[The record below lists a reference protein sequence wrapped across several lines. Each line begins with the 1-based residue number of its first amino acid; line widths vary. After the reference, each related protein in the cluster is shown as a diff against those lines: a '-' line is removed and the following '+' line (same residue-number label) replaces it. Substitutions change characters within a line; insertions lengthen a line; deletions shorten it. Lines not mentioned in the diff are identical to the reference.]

1 MNLFDYTQK
10 NYWGGPWYP
19 YWTLILAT
27 VVFGFFGLDHFWLRS
42 PLSGLI
48 KAVVNVLTLG
58 MWYFYDV
65 IQIATE
71 QERVQK
77 YGLSAP
83 VFGPLGIGAGMFRS
97 GAGAGADAGADEPL
111 SKSPFRYLLYV
122 IMLLVP
128 FTFGLEYVVAGD
140 IGGAGFKFLTSIFF
154 FILAPVGIIYTLMN
168 FLHAVVIP
176 KSLFEGGT
184 YHLFP
189 ASMFIGPRGTAAAG
203 VLGPKDVPEPSE
215 ACSAGLGAVFAPFM
229 ELAKAALQNITAPA
243 TAAVGAVA
251 GAVQAGATAVKTGA
265 DVVVKTG
272 ETISAGL
279 DAVQGIA
286 SGTGGIVSGVK
297 GVVEGQIQ
305 EKLQAAAE
313 GANPIVGSAVSGS
326 VGSTIGKQFG
336 GSAVGALAG
345 GAYEAGAGDWALI
358 LLMMGT
364 GAYFLHKKYKE
375 YFVDTPK
382 KTESAEYHGVPIPA
396 TSK

>member
-19 YWTLILAT
+19 YWTLLLAT

-42 PLSGLI
+42 PLSGMI
-48 KAVVNVLTLG
+48 KAIVNVFTLG
-58 MWYFYDV
+58 LWYFYDV

-83 VFGPLGIGAGMFRS
+83 VFGPLGIGAGMFRETMAE
-97 GAGAGADAGADEPL
+97 GETL

-168 FLHAVVIP
+168 FIHAVVIP
-176 KSLFEGGT
+176 KSLFEQGT

-189 ASMFIGPRGTAAAG
+189 ASMFIGPRGFSAAG
-203 VLGPKDVPEPSE
+203 VLGPKDVPEPTE

-229 ELAKAALQNITAPA
+229 ELAKVAVQNITAPA

-265 DVVVKTG
+265 EVITQTG
-272 ETISAGL
+272 KTISSGL
-279 DAVQGIA
+279 AAVEGIA
-286 SGTGGIVSGVK
+286 SGAGGLVSGVK
-297 GVVEGQIQ
+297 GAVEGQIQ
-305 EKLQAAAE
+305 EKLQEAAQ
-313 GANPIVGSAVSGS
+313 GLGSKASSIGS
-326 VGSTIGKQFG
+326 VPMVG
-336 GSAVGALAG
+336 GSGTAALSGVAALSG

-364 GAYFLHKKYKE
+364 GAYFLQKKYKE

-382 KTESAEYHGVPIPA
+382 KTERVEYNGIPIPA

>member
-1 MNLFDYTQK
+1 
-10 NYWGGPWYP
+10 
-19 YWTLILAT
+19 
-27 VVFGFFGLDHFWLRS
+27 
-42 PLSGLI
+42 
-48 KAVVNVLTLG
+48 
-58 MWYFYDV
+58 
-65 IQIATE
+65 
-71 QERVQK
+71 
-77 YGLSAP
+77 
-83 VFGPLGIGAGMFRS
+83 MFRS
-97 GAGAGADAGADEPL
+97 GAGSGSDGEGETL

-168 FLHAVVIP
+168 FIHAVVIP
-176 KSLFEGGT
+176 KSLFEQGT

-189 ASMFIGPRGTAAAG
+189 ASLFIGPRGVAAAG
-203 VLGPKDVPEPSE
+203 VLGPKDVPEPTE
-215 ACSAGLGAVFAPFM
+215 ACSVGIGAIFGPFT
-229 ELAKAALQNITAPA
+229 ELLKMAVQNITAPA

-251 GAVQAGATAVKTGA
+251 GAVQASATAVKTGA
-265 DVVVKTG
+265 EVVVKTG

-279 DAVQGIA
+279 DAAKGLA
-286 SGTGGIVSGVK
+286 SGAGGLVSGVK
-297 GVVEGQIQ
+297 GAVEGQIQ
-305 EKLQAAAE
+305 EKLQEAAQ
-313 GANPIVGSAVSGS
+313 GAVQGVGTKA
-326 VGSTIGKQFG
+326 STIGSVSMVG
-336 GSAVGALAG
+336 GSGV

-382 KTESAEYHGVPIPA
+382 KTERAEYNGVPIPA

>member
-1 MNLFDYTQK
+1 MNLFEYTQK

-19 YWTLILAT
+19 YWTLLLAT

-48 KAVVNVLTLG
+48 KAIVNVFTLG

-83 VFGPLGIGAGMFRS
+83 VFGPLGIGAGMFRDGV
-97 GAGAGADAGADEPL
+97 GANPDEPL

-122 IMLLVP
+122 AMLLIP

-140 IGGAGFKFLTSIFF
+140 IGGAGFKFLTSVFF

-168 FLHAVVIP
+168 FIHAVVIP
-176 KSLFEGGT
+176 KSLFEQGT

-189 ASMFIGPRGTAAAG
+189 ASLFIGPRGTAAAG
-203 VLGPKDVPEPSE
+203 VLGPKDVPEPTE
-215 ACSAGLGAVFAPFM
+215 ACSVGLGAVFGPFT
-229 ELAKAALQNITAPA
+229 ELLKLAVQNITAPA

-251 GAVQAGATAVKTGA
+251 GAVQASATAVKTGA
-265 DVVVKTG
+265 EVVVKTG

-279 DAVQGIA
+279 DAAKGLA
-286 SGTGGIVSGVK
+286 SGAGGLVSGVK
-297 GVVEGQIQ
+297 GAVEGQIQ
-305 EKLQAAAE
+305 EKLQEAAQ
-313 GANPIVGSAVSGS
+313 GAVQGVGSKA
-326 VGSTIGKQFG
+326 STIGSVSMVG
-336 GSAVGALAG
+336 GSGVAALSGGVA
-345 GAYEAGAGDWALI
+345 GAYEASASDWALI
-358 LLMMGT
+358 LLMMAT
-364 GAYFLHKKYKE
+364 GAYFLQKKYKE

-382 KTESAEYHGVPIPA
+382 KTERAEYHGVPIPA
-396 TSK
+396 TLK

>member
-1 MNLFDYTQK
+1 MNLFEYTQK

-19 YWTLILAT
+19 YWTLLLAT

-48 KAVVNVLTLG
+48 KAVVNMFTLG

-83 VFGPLGIGAGMFRS
+83 VFGPLGIGAGMFRDGV
-97 GAGAGADAGADEPL
+97 GAEGETL

-122 IMLLVP
+122 IMLLLP

-140 IGGAGFKFLTSIFF
+140 IGGAGFKFLTSVFF
-154 FILAPVGIIYTLMN
+154 FILAPIGIIYTLMN
-168 FLHAVVIP
+168 FIHAVVIP
-176 KSLFEGGT
+176 KSLFEQGT

-189 ASMFIGPRGTAAAG
+189 ASLFIGPRGTAAAG
-203 VLGPKDVPEPSE
+203 VLGPKDVPEPTE
-215 ACSAGLGAVFAPFM
+215 ACSVGLGAIFGPFT
-229 ELAKAALQNITAPA
+229 ELLKLAVQNITAPA

-251 GAVQAGATAVKTGA
+251 GAVQASATAVKTGA
-265 DVVVKTG
+265 EVVVKTG

-279 DAVQGIA
+279 DAAKGLA
-286 SGTGGIVSGVK
+286 SGAGGLVSGVK
-297 GVVEGQIQ
+297 GAVEGQIQ
-305 EKLQAAAE
+305 QKLQEAAE
-313 GANPIVGSAVSGS
+313 RANPIVDSAVSGS
-326 VGSTIGKQFG
+326 VGSTIGKQVG
-336 GSAVGALAG
+336 GSAT
-345 GAYEAGAGDWALI
+345 GAYEAGVGDWALI
-358 LLMMGT
+358 LVMMAT
-364 GAYFLHKKYKE
+364 GAYFLQKKYKE

-382 KTESAEYHGVPIPA
+382 KTERAEYHGVPIPA
-396 TSK
+396 TPK

>member
-83 VFGPLGIGAGMFRS
+83 VFGPLGIGAGMFRDNMAE
-97 GAGAGADAGADEPL
+97 GETL

-140 IGGAGFKFLTSIFF
+140 RGGAGFKFLTSIFF

-176 KSLFEGGT
+176 KSLFEQGT

-189 ASMFIGPRGTAAAG
+189 ASMFIGPRGVAAAG
-203 VLGPKDVPEPSE
+203 VLGPKDVPEPTE
-215 ACSAGLGAVFAPFM
+215 ACSAGLGAVFAPFV
-229 ELAKAALQNITAPA
+229 ELAKVALQNITAPA

-251 GAVQAGATAVKTGA
+251 GAVEAGATAVKTGA
-265 DVVVKTG
+265 EVITQTG
-272 ETISAGL
+272 KTISSGL
-279 DAVQGIA
+279 AAVEGIA
-286 SGTGGIVSGVK
+286 SGAGGLVSGVK
-297 GVVEGQIQ
+297 GAVEGQIQ
-305 EKLQAAAE
+305 EKLQAAAQGMAQGTVQ
-313 GANPIVGSAVSGS
+313 GANPIVGSAVS
-326 VGSTIGKQFG
+326 STIGKQLG
-336 GSAVGALAG
+336 GSAAGALA

-382 KTESAEYHGVPIPA
+382 KTERAEYHGVPIPA

>member
-42 PLSGLI
+42 PLSGMI

-83 VFGPLGIGAGMFRS
+83 VFGPLGVGAGMFRDNMAE
-97 GAGAGADAGADEPL
+97 GETL

-168 FLHAVVIP
+168 FIHAVVIP
-176 KSLFEGGT
+176 KSLFEQGT

-189 ASMFIGPRGTAAAG
+189 ASMFIGPRGFSAAG
-203 VLGPKDVPEPSE
+203 VLGPKDVPEPTE
-215 ACSAGLGAVFAPFM
+215 ACSAGLGAIFGPFT
-229 ELAKAALQNITAPA
+229 ELLKMAVQNITAPA

-251 GAVQAGATAVKTGA
+251 GAVEAGATAVKTGA
-265 DVVVKTG
+265 ELITQTG
-272 ETISAGL
+272 KTISSGL
-279 DAVQGIA
+279 AAVEGIA
-286 SGTGGIVSGVK
+286 SGAGGMVSGVK
-297 GVVEGQIQ
+297 GAVEGQIQ
-305 EKLQAAAE
+305 EKLQAAAQGMAQGTAQ
-313 GANPIVGSAVSGS
+313 GANPIVGSAVS
-326 VGSTIGKQFG
+326 STIGKQLG
-336 GSAVGALAG
+336 GSAAGALA

-382 KTESAEYHGVPIPA
+382 KTERAEYHGVPIPA

>member
-42 PLSGLI
+42 PLSGMI
-48 KAVVNVLTLG
+48 KAIVNVLTLG

-71 QERVQK
+71 QDRVQK

-97 GAGAGADAGADEPL
+97 GSGSDAEGETL

-168 FLHAVVIP
+168 FIHAVVIP
-176 KSLFEGGT
+176 KSLFEHGT

-189 ASMFIGPRGTAAAG
+189 ASMFIGPRGVAAAG
-203 VLGPKDVPEPSE
+203 VLGPKDVPEPTE
-215 ACSAGLGAVFAPFM
+215 ACSVGIGAIFGPFV
-229 ELAKAALQNITAPA
+229 ELLKMAVQNITAPA

-265 DVVVKTG
+265 EVITQTG
-272 ETISAGL
+272 KTISTGL
-279 DAVQGIA
+279 AAVEGLA
-286 SGTGGIVSGVK
+286 SGAGGLVSGVK
-297 GVVEGQIQ
+297 GAVEGQIQ
-305 EKLQAAAE
+305 EKLQEAAE
-313 GANPIVGSAVSGS
+313 RANPIVGSSVSGS
-326 VGSTIGKQFG
+326 VGSTIGKQIG
-336 GSAVGALAG
+336 GSAA
-345 GAYEAGAGDWALI
+345 GAYEAGASDWALI
-358 LLMMGT
+358 VLMMAT
-364 GAYFLHKKYKE
+364 GAYFLQKKYKE

-382 KTESAEYHGVPIPA
+382 KTERAEYNGVPIPA

>member
-19 YWTLILAT
+19 YWTLLLAT

-97 GAGAGADAGADEPL
+97 GAGAEGETL

-176 KSLFEGGT
+176 KSLFEQGT

-189 ASMFIGPRGTAAAG
+189 ASMFIGPRGVAAAG
-203 VLGPKDVPEPSE
+203 VLGPKDVPEPTE
-215 ACSAGLGAVFAPFM
+215 ACSVGLGAIFGPFT
-229 ELAKAALQNITAPA
+229 ELLKMAVQNITAPA

-265 DVVVKTG
+265 EVVVKTG

-279 DAVQGIA
+279 DAAKGLA
-286 SGTGGIVSGVK
+286 SGAGGLVSGMK
-297 GVVEGQIQ
+297 GAVEGQIQ
-305 EKLQAAAE
+305 EKLQEAAQ
-313 GANPIVGSAVSGS
+313 GAVQGVGAKA
-326 VGSTIGKQFG
+326 STIGSVPMVG
-336 GSAVGALAG
+336 GSGTAALSGA

-358 LLMMGT
+358 VLMMGT

-375 YFVDTPK
+375 YFVDIPK
-382 KTESAEYHGVPIPA
+382 KTEPAEYNGVPIPA
-396 TSK
+396 TPK

>member
-19 YWTLILAT
+19 YWTLLVAT

-48 KAVVNVLTLG
+48 KAIVNVFTLG

-97 GAGAGADAGADEPL
+97 GAGADGEGETL

-140 IGGAGFKFLTSIFF
+140 SGGAGFKFLTSIFF

-168 FLHAVVIP
+168 FIHAVVIP
-176 KSLFEGGT
+176 KSLFEQGT

-189 ASMFIGPRGTAAAG
+189 ASLFIGPRGFSAAG
-203 VLGPKDVPEPSE
+203 VLGPKDVPEPTE
-215 ACSAGLGAVFAPFM
+215 ACSAGLGAVFMPFT
-229 ELAKAALQNITAPA
+229 ELAKVAIQNITAPA

-251 GAVQAGATAVKTGA
+251 GAVQASATAVKTGA

-279 DAVQGIA
+279 EAVQGIA
-286 SGTGGIVSGVK
+286 SGAGGLVSGVK
-297 GVVEGQIQ
+297 GAVEGQIQ
-305 EKLQAAAE
+305 EKLQEAAQ
-313 GANPIVGSAVSGS
+313 GAVKGVGAKA
-326 VGSTIGKQFG
+326 STIGSVSMVG
-336 GSAVGALAG
+336 GSVAS
-345 GAYEAGAGDWALI
+345 GAYEAGASDWALI
-358 LLMMGT
+358 VLMMGT

-375 YFVDTPK
+375 YFVNTSK
-382 KTESAEYHGVPIPA
+382 KTERAEYHGVPIPA

>member
-19 YWTLILAT
+19 YWTLLLAT

-48 KAVVNVLTLG
+48 KAVVNVFTFGL
-58 MWYFYDV
+58 WYFYDV

-97 GAGAGADAGADEPL
+97 GAGSEGETL

-122 IMLLVP
+122 AMLLIP

-140 IGGAGFKFLTSIFF
+140 IGGAGFKFLTSVFF

-168 FLHAVVIP
+168 FIHAVVIP
-176 KSLFEGGT
+176 KSLFEHGT

-189 ASMFIGPRGTAAAG
+189 ASLFIGPRGTAAAG
-203 VLGPKDVPEPSE
+203 VLGPKDVPEPTE
-215 ACSAGLGAVFAPFM
+215 ACSVGLGAVFGPFT
-229 ELAKAALQNITAPA
+229 ELLKLAVQNITAPA

-251 GAVQAGATAVKTGA
+251 GAVQASATAVKTGA
-265 DVVVKTG
+265 EVVVKTG

-279 DAVQGIA
+279 DAAKGLA
-286 SGTGGIVSGVK
+286 SGAGGLVSGVK
-297 GVVEGQIQ
+297 GAVEGQIKEKIQ
-305 EKLQAAAE
+305 EAATQAT
-313 GANPIVGSAVSGS
+313 NPIVGSIGN
-326 VGSTIGKQFG
+326 TIGKQVG
-336 GSAVGALAG
+336 GSGAAALSAT

-364 GAYFLHKKYKE
+364 GGYFLHKKYKE

-382 KTESAEYHGVPIPA
+382 KTERAEYHGVPIPA